1 MPRSATADEGD
12 GFVLS
17 VIFRGDT
24 HCSDLAV
31 FDAQNLKDG
40 PLALAHLSHRVPA
53 GFHGN
58 WRDAAG

>member
-1 MPRSATADEGD
+1 L
-12 GFVLS
+12 LS

-24 HCSDLAV
+24 RCSDLAV
-31 FDAQNLKDG
+31 FDAQNLKGG

-58 WRDAAG
+58 WRDAA